1 MLLDASALINI
12 LLNKREKSLDI
23 FEKSNILDLTI
34 YEAGNTIWKLHK
46 LQQKITKKDAEL
58 IIDLINQIDLE
69 TRKAP
74 ISKTYEIATEEK
86 ITFYDAAYIAKAK
99 EIQQTLITDDKE
111 LKKTAKKHIKA
122 KETKEI
128 I

>member
-12 LLNKREKSLDI
+12 LLDKREKSLDI
-23 FEKSNILDLTI
+23 LEKSLTLDLTI
-34 YEAGNTIWKLHK
+34 YEAGNTIWKLNK
-46 LQQKITKKDAEL
+46 LQQKINEKDAEL
-58 IIDLINQIDLE
+58 MIDLINQIDLE

-111 LKKTAKKHIKA
+111 LKKTAKKYIKA
-122 KETKEI
+122 KETKETI
-128 I
+128 